1 MSEGLKSK
9 RAGGAVVAMC
19 VLLYLVLG
27 LARYDYGA
35 CLSDILSSESMD
47 KGQAGFLGTVNFLS
61 YAVGNA
67 LGGFLADRVRTR
79 RLILIAVLLTGLSNL
94 VFPAAGSYAV
104 MIVAWSL
111 NGLAQ
116 GPIFCS
122 VMRLLNDFFPG
133 ERVTG
138 PSIAVQCAFALGL
151 SVAYAIAAVLI
162 RLSGWRA
169 VFLCAG
175 ACCLVFAP
183 LWWSFIRRAEA
194 SQASLAIAPTA
205 SSAPLQPSGP
215 SLTALQLV
223 QRAGLSALPLA
234 LIAQGALRDGVSAWG
249 PTYVGEVFAVGSA
262 LAIASNTVVP
272 FASVAGIFA
281 ANLLKPRLGGNELT
295 CAAVAFTVSAAAMGG
310 LLAAAGWNLPLS
322 VTMLAVSAGCMAGAN
337 AMLINAVP
345 LQFGRFGRTGA
356 VSGLLNTMV
365 YGGSGAS
372 TYGIGV
378 IVSALGWS
386 AANLCWLAL
395 AGLAALC
402 CFLAAPRWRR
412 FKADNSLM

>member
-1 MSEGLKSK
+1 MPAGLKSK
-9 RAGGAVVAMC
+9 RAGGVVVVMC

-35 CLSDILSSESMD
+35 CLSAILSGESMD
-47 KGQAGFLGTVNFLS
+47 KGQAGFLSTVNFLS
-61 YAVGNA
+61 YAAGNA
-67 LGGFLADRVRTR
+67 LGGFLADRVRPR
-79 RLILIAVLLTGLSNL
+79 RLIFTAVLLTGLSNL
-94 VFPAAGSYAV
+94 VFLAASSYTV
-104 MIVAWSL
+104 MAAAWGL

-122 VMRLLNDFFPG
+122 VMRLLNDFFPP

-151 SVAYAIAAVLI
+151 SVAYAVAAFLTQ
-162 RLSGWRA
+162 LSGWRA

-175 ACCLVFAP
+175 ICSLVFAL
-183 LWWSFIRRAEA
+183 LWQGSMRWVETFRNSPAGSRAA
-194 SQASLAIAPTA
+194 SPAAG
-205 SSAPLQPSGP
+205 QPEDA
-215 SLTALQLV
+215 SLTAPRLLWQ
-223 QRAGLSALPLA
+223 AGLAALPLA
-234 LIAQGALRDGVSAWG
+234 LAAEGVLRDGVSTWG

-281 ANLLKPRLGGNELT
+281 ANWLKSRLGGNELT
-295 CAAVAFTVSAAAMGG
+295 CAAVTFTVSAAAMGV
-310 LLAAAGWNLPLS
+310 LLATAGWNLPLS
-322 VTMLAVSAGCMAGAN
+322 VSMLAVSAGCMAGAN

-365 YGGSGAS
+365 YAGSGAS
-372 TYGIGV
+372 TYGIGI

-386 AANLCWLAL
+386 TANLCWLAL

-402 CFLAAPRWRR
+402 CILTAPRWRR
-412 FKADNSLM
+412 FKEDNGLT